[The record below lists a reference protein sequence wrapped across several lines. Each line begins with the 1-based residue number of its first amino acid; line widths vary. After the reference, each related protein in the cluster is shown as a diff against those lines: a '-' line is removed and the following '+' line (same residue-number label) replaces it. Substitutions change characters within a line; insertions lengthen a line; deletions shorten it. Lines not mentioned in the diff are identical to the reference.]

1 MHEAATKTLGSRRE
15 DGELVAE
22 LRTLQRTM
30 NRLRGR
36 ALVPRGLYRFR
47 SHEEADRW
55 MMREIASTHARQSS
69 KTSSPSAEPSNVKAS
84 VSS

>member
-1 MHEAATKTLGSRRE
+1 MHDAGTKTVGSRQE
-15 DGELVAE
+15 DGDVVAE

-30 NRLRGR
+30 NRLRGA

-69 KTSSPSAEPSNVKAS
+69 KTSSPSAEPSSGKAS
-84 VSS
+84 ASS